1 MLKSFFFILI
11 TTLVS
16 AQLSSQTS
24 HKLLR
29 NADKLYLRDN
39 FEGAEETYR
48 KAVEE
53 ELSAN
58 GEYNLGNSIYQQNRY
73 EEALNHY
80 EQAASLSNDPKVKS
94 DAYYNLGNTY
104 MNMQEFEKGVEA
116 YKNALRNNP
125 NDEDSKYNLSV
136 ANRLVKQHQQQQQ
149 QQQQQQESGEK
160 EEKEQQQEEEQ
171 QQQQQQE
178 NEQQKGDE
186 ESEEEKKEESGEKE
200 EEEQEN
206 KPESGEEF
214 EKKDLSKEEAA
225 DLLKIVED
233 QEKRTQQKLKKA
245 DTKPNKQEKDW

>member
-136 ANRLVKQHQQQQQ
+136 ANRLVKQQQQ

-200 EEEQEN
+200 EEEEEN

>member
-136 ANRLVKQHQQQQQ
+136 ANRLVKQQQQ

>member
-136 ANRLVKQHQQQQQ
+136 ANRLVKQQQQ

-186 ESEEEKKEESGEKE
+186 ESEVEKKEESGEKE